1 MKRISRLFLLC
12 ALALA
17 AVSCQPHRLRVMSY
31 NIRIGI
37 GMDNKTDLQRAA
49 DVIKRVNPDFVGLQ
63 EVDSVAE
70 RSFWVDQAKALGEM
84 TDMHYIFAPALER
97 SKGLYGIAALVKE
110 KPLSSRNVALPGKEE
125 VRTFLVLEYD
135 DYLLCNTHFSLVA
148 ESREESV
155 EIIRQVVS
163 EYDKPAI
170 ITGDFNMLPT
180 SNECYKMD
188 ELWMP
193 LSDTTRFTFPAN
205 GATRAIDYIWGRE
218 GYDYKV
224 LNYEVVDE
232 PMASDHLPLYIDV
245 EF

>member
-1 MKRISRLFLLC
+1 MKNIKTLLLC
-12 ALALA
+12 AVALL
-17 AVSCQPHRLRVMSY
+17 AVSCQSHQMRIMSY

-49 DVIKRVNPDFVGLQ
+49 DVITRVNPDFVGLQ

-70 RSFWVDQAKALGEM
+70 RSGWVDQ
-84 TDMHYIFAPALER
+84 
-97 SKGLYGIAALVKE
+97 AALVKE
-110 KPLSSRNVALPGKEE
+110 KPLAVRNIHLPGQEE

-148 ESREESV
+148 DSRKESV
-155 EIIRQVVS
+155 EIIRQVIS

-180 SNECYKMD
+180 SEECHKMD
-188 ELWMP
+188 ETWKP

-205 GATRAIDYIWGRE
+205 GATRAIDFIWGRE
-218 GYDYKV
+218 GYEYDVKY
-224 LNYEVVDE
+224 YEVVDE

>member
-1 MKRISRLFLLC
+1 MRNLTTLLLC
-12 ALALA
+12 AMVALC
-17 AVSCQPHRLRVMSY
+17 VSCTPNRMRIMSY

-49 DVIKRVNPDFVGLQ
+49 DVINRVNPDFVGLQ
-63 EVDSVAE
+63 EVDSIAE

-110 KPLSSRNVALPGKEE
+110 KPLAVRNIHLPGQEE

-148 ESREESV
+148 DSRKESV
-155 EIIRQVVS
+155 EIIRKVVS

-180 SNECYKMD
+180 SEECRMMD
-188 ELWMP
+188 EIWMP

-224 LNYEVVDE
+224 LNYEVVNE

>member
-1 MKRISRLFLLC
+1 MKNLKTLLLC
-12 ALALA
+12 AVALL
-17 AVSCQPHRLRVMSY
+17 AVSCQPNQLRIMSY

-70 RSFWVDQAKALGEM
+70 RSGWVDQAKALGEM
-84 TDMHYIFAPALER
+84 TGMHYIFAPALER

-110 KPLSSRNVALPGKEE
+110 KPISYRNVHLPGQEE

-148 ESREESV
+148 ESRMESV
-155 EIIRQVVS
+155 DIIRSVIA

-170 ITGDFNMLPT
+170 ITGDFNMYPT
-180 SNECYKMD
+180 SEECHKMD
-188 ELWMP
+188 EMWKP
-193 LSDTTRFTFPAN
+193 LSDTTRFTVPAD
-205 GATRAIDYIWGRE
+205 GALWAIDYIWGRE

>member
-1 MKRISRLFLLC
+1 MKKFKALLLC
-12 ALALA
+12 AVVLLG
-17 AVSCQPHRLRVMSY
+17 VSCQPHRMRIMSY

-37 GMDNKTDLQRAA
+37 GMDNNTDLQRAA

-70 RSFWVDQAKALGEM
+70 RSGWVDQAKALGEM
-84 TDMHYIFAPALER
+84 TGMHYIFAPALER

-110 KPLSSRNVALPGKEE
+110 KPISYRNIHLPGQEE

-148 ESREESV
+148 ESRMESV
-155 EIIRQVVS
+155 DIIRSVIA

-170 ITGDFNMLPT
+170 ITGDFNMYPT
-180 SNECYKMD
+180 SEECHKMD
-188 ELWMP
+188 EMWKP
-193 LSDTTRFTFPAN
+193 LSDTTRFTFPAD
-205 GATRAIDYIWGRE
+205 GALWAIDYIWGRE

-224 LNYEVVDE
+224 LSYEVVDE

>member
-1 MKRISRLFLLC
+1 MKKFKALLLC
-12 ALALA
+12 AVVLLG
-17 AVSCQPHRLRVMSY
+17 VSCQPHRMRIMSY

-37 GMDNKTDLQRAA
+37 GMDNNTDLQRAA

-70 RSFWVDQAKALGEM
+70 RSGWVDQAKALGEM
-84 TDMHYIFAPALER
+84 TGMHYIFAPALER

-110 KPLSSRNVALPGKEE
+110 KPISYRNIHLPGQEE

-148 ESREESV
+148 DSRKESV
-155 EIIRQVVS
+155 DIIRQVVS

-180 SNECYKMD
+180 SEECHKMD
-188 ELWMP
+188 EMWKP
-193 LSDTTRFTFPAN
+193 LSDTTRFTFPAD
-205 GATRAIDYIWGRE
+205 GAMWAIDYIWGRD
-218 GYDYKV
+218 GFDYKV

>member
-1 MKRISRLFLLC
+1 MKKFKALLLC
-12 ALALA
+12 AVVLLG
-17 AVSCQPHRLRVMSY
+17 VSCQPHRMRIMSY

-37 GMDNKTDLQRAA
+37 GMDNNTDLQRAA

-70 RSFWVDQAKALGEM
+70 RSGWVDQAKALGEM
-84 TDMHYIFAPALER
+84 TGMHYIFAPALER

-110 KPLSSRNVALPGKEE
+110 KPISYRNIHLPGQEE

-148 ESREESV
+148 DSRKESV
-155 EIIRQVVS
+155 EIIRNVIA

-170 ITGDFNMLPT
+170 ITGDFNMYTT
-180 SNECYKMD
+180 SDEYRMMD
-188 ELWMP
+188 ETWEP
-193 LSDTTRFTFPAN
+193 LSDITCNTFPAN
-205 GATRAIDYIWGRE
+205 GATHTIDFIWGRE
-218 GYDYKV
+218 GYEYDVKYR
-224 LNYEVVDE
+224 EVIDE
-232 PMASDHLPLYIDV
+232 PLASDHLPLYIDV

>member
-1 MKRISRLFLLC
+1 MKNLKTLLLC
-12 ALALA
+12 AVALL
-17 AVSCQPHRLRVMSY
+17 AVSCQSHQMRIMSY

-49 DVIKRVNPDFVGLQ
+49 DVITRVNPDFVGLQ

-70 RSFWVDQAKALGEM
+70 RSGWVDQAKALGEM
-84 TDMHYIFAPALER
+84 TGMHYIFAPALER

-110 KPLSSRNVALPGKEE
+110 KPLAVRNIHLPGQEE

-148 ESREESV
+148 DSRKESV
-155 EIIRQVVS
+155 EIIRQVIS

-180 SNECYKMD
+180 SEECHKMD
-188 ELWMP
+188 ETWKP
-193 LSDTTRFTFPAN
+193 LSDTTRFTFPSN
-205 GATRAIDYIWGRE
+205 GATRAIDFIWGRE
-218 GYDYKV
+218 GYEYDVKY
-224 LNYEVVDE
+224 YEVVDE